1 MVYERNL
8 LDFIP
13 NKAKLCIIKLI
24 LMRMKILLGLMLC
37 FLGIQIYRK
46 TVEQKKLLKKFLNGP
61 QPIMIK
67 VLNKS
72 LSFRKRYS
80 FFQLDDSVAEL
91 CFLGEVLING
101 ISYKA
106 TIIAPSQTNVGETYI
121 MNGYYYPSSRLFI
134 PSNDNI
140 YTYKVRK
147 YFIPYLFPKAI
158 MYRKSSNF

>member
-1 MVYERNL
+1 
-8 LDFIP
+8 
-13 NKAKLCIIKLI
+13 
-24 LMRMKILLGLMLC
+24 MRMKILLGLMLC

-61 QPIMIK
+61 QPVMIK

-121 MNGYYYPSSRLFI
+121 MTDIIIRVPGFLYPAMIISTS
-134 PSNDNI
+134 
-140 YTYKVRK
+140 Y
-147 YFIPYLFPKAI
+147 
-158 MYRKSSNF
+158 

>member
-1 MVYERNL
+1 MFFGYTNISKNSRT
-8 LDFIP
+8 
-13 NKAKLCIIKLI
+13 KKII
-24 LMRMKILLGLMLC
+24 
-37 FLGIQIYRK
+37 
-46 TVEQKKLLKKFLNGP
+46 KKFLNGP
-61 QPIMIK
+61 QPVMIK

-106 TIIAPSQTNVGETYI
+106 TIIAPSQTNMGETYI

>member
-13 NKAKLCIIKLI
+13 NKAKLNIIKLI
-24 LMRMKILLGLMLC
+24 IMRMKILLGLMLC

-61 QPIMIK
+61 QPVMIK

-106 TIIAPSQTNVGETYI
+106 TILHDFIIRVPGFLYPAMIISTLIKLENTSFLTY
-121 MNGYYYPSSRLFI
+121 
-134 PSNDNI
+134 
-140 YTYKVRK
+140 
-147 YFIPYLFPKAI
+147 FPKQSCI
-158 MYRKSSNF
+158 VNPLIFKIRGFQF